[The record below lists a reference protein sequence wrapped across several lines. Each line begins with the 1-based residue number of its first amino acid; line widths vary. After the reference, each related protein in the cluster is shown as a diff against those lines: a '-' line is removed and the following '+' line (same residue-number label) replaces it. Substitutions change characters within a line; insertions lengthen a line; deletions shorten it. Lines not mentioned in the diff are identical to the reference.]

1 MEINMSE
8 IESIKTTLTRQG
20 QMLSSLDKRAAVTD
34 NILDSI
40 QETQKG
46 IAQIL
51 ESQSAQRER
60 NRHYDSIIEKAEAA
74 SIRRDNDIALI
85 NKNITEN
92 KISITS
98 ILARLVVIT
107 SILSTGAVMFAQYA
121 TKALGG

>member
-1 MEINMSE
+1 MVINMSE
-8 IESIKTTLTRQG
+8 IESIKTTLNQQG

-60 NRHYDSIIEKAEAA
+60 NRHYDSIIEKSEAA
-74 SIRRDNDIALI
+74 SIRRDDDIALI

-98 ILARLVVIT
+98 ILARLVVIA
-107 SILSTGAVMFAQYA
+107 SILSTGAVMVAQYA
-121 TKALGG
+121 IKALAG